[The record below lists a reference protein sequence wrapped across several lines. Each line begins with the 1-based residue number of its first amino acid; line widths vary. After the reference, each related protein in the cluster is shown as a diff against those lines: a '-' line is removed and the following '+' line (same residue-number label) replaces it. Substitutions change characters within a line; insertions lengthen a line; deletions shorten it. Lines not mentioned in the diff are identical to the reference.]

1 MFVQVIS
8 ALKDTT
14 ISERQCREH
23 SILSVSFNKIVLV
36 REYSPDQNSRKRC
49 RDQSVNDS
57 IDSEQENKKRKQDQL
72 FMDINNHQQIF
83 LLNKRKKKRFP
94 LTPPFKYIEV
104 YLINY

>member
-1 MFVQVIS
+1 MYVQIIS
-8 ALKDTT
+8 VLKDTT
-14 ISERQCREH
+14 VSERRCREH

-57 IDSEQENKKRKQDQL
+57 IDSEHENKRRKQDQL
-72 FMDINNHQQIF
+72 FVDINNQQQIF
-83 LLNKRKKKRFP
+83 LRNKRKKKRFS